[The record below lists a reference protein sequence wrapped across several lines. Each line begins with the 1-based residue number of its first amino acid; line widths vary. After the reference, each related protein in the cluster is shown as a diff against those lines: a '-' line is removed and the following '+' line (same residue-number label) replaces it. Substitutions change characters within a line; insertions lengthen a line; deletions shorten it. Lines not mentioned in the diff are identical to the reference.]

1 MEADEIFKKY
11 GRKLD
16 EQINSE
22 DIDISSFS
30 KEYQSFKQDLMP
42 QLSRYEQLCKTLGN
56 IVKINVS
63 EKDRAKIQKQLDVS
77 HAEVTPSQTITL
89 AMVSFIL
96 VLLA

>member
-1 MEADEIFKKY
+1 
-11 GRKLD
+11 
-16 EQINSE
+16 
-22 DIDISSFS
+22 
-30 KEYQSFKQDLMP
+30 MP